1 MRPLLFCL
9 LAAGCATVRAR
20 TTPPGGRPCVD
31 DDLALR
37 LPFTDDTARLVIQ
50 GNGGAF
56 SHTDNYQYAW
66 DFDMPEGTPVA
77 AAAEGVVAETVDG
90 YTEGA
95 PDKRLQNR
103 ANLIVVDHGGARFS
117 VYQHLMPGGILVRE
131 GDRVLRGQPIGKS
144 GNTGFTSRP
153 HLHFAVIDHRNRS
166 QPVCVR
172 DVEGGVPVENRSY
185 RAAPLARALPPSLL
199 PRDAFAENGIELTAD
214 LPARDYRG
222 GERIEARVLRPATR
236 AIVAFFPRER
246 DGGEQVFR
254 SDIADGRFSF
264 TVDAAVLAEVG
275 ARIDFILALER
286 PDESWHSDF
295 SVPIHY
301 QK

>member
-1 MRPLLFCL
+1 VRFLLLCL

-20 TTPPGGRPCVD
+20 PTPPGGRPCVD

-56 SHTDNYQYAW
+56 SHSGLYQYAW
-66 DFDMPEGTPVA
+66 DFEMPEGTPVA

-90 YTEGA
+90 FTEGA
-95 PDKRLQNR
+95 PDRKLENR
-103 ANLIVVDHGGARFS
+103 ANLILVDHGGARFS
-117 VYQHLMPGGILVRE
+117 VYQHLQPGGILVHE

-166 QPVCVR
+166 QPVCFR
-172 DVEGGVPVENRSY
+172 DVERGVPVENRSY
-185 RAAPLARALPPSLL
+185 RAAPLARPLPPSLL
-199 PRDAFAENGIELTAD
+199 PRDAFAENGLELTAD

-222 GERIEARVLRPATR
+222 GERIEARALRSAAR
-236 AIVAFFPRER
+236 AIVVFYPRER
-246 DGGEQVFR
+246 DGRERLFR
-254 SDIADGRFSF
+254 PDLADGRFSF
-264 TVDAAVLAEVG
+264 TIDASILAELG
-275 ARIDFILALER
+275 ARIDFMLALEQ
-286 PDESWHSDF
+286 PDGSWHSDF